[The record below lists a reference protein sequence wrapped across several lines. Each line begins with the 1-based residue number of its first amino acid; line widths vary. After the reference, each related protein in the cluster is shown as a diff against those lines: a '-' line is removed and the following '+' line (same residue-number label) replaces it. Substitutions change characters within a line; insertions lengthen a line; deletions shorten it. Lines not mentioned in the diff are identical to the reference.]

1 MNTRLTPDLRFLQK
15 GMPREPWGQL
25 PKGSLAA
32 TWLAMHES
40 LRHGQQWL
48 ERVALQWQLKQLD
61 YATFRERFL
70 AGSEGHFSHL
80 HAHHRLEDQHYFPQ
94 FRRLEPRLQAG
105 FDLLHEDHAEV
116 DAALST
122 LQAQVR
128 ELRAADVET
137 DASRALADAIAVGI
151 YRCGQLLTRH
161 LDDEE
166 DLVIPLLGT
175 LDTPGNAA

>member
-1 MNTRLTPDLRFLQK
+1 MNSRLTPELRFLEARL
-15 GMPREPWGQL
+15 PRDTWDQL

-32 TWLAMHES
+32 TWLAMHAS

-70 AGSEGHFSHL
+70 AGSEGHFNHL
-80 HAHHRLEDQHYFPQ
+80 HGHHRLEDAHYFPQ
-94 FRRLEPRLQAG
+94 FRRIEPRLQAG
-105 FDLLHEDHAEV
+105 FDLLHEDHREV
-116 DAALST
+116 DAALAT

-128 ELRAADVET
+128 ELAAAETETVE
-137 DASRALADAIAVGI
+137 SRALADAIAVGI
-151 YRCGQLLTRH
+151 SQAGQLLRRH

-166 DLVIPLLGT
+166 DLVIPLLGMH
-175 LDTPGNAA
+175 AAA